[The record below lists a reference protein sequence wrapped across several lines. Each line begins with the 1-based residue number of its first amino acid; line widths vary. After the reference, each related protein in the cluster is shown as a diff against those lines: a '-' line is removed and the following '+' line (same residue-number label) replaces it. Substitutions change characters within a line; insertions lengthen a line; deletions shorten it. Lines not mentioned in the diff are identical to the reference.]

1 MRKLKQTRLHNPP
14 ESIGNCLPTVIACF
28 LDLNSPEDV
37 IQIQEKYK
45 DKNWNIELYN
55 WLREKG
61 WNWEK
66 IQGHRF
72 DNTYY
77 AVTGQTVRGSSHI
90 CIYKN
95 GEIYHD
101 PHPSQ
106 SGLITESIF
115 ESFTKISKICFKC
128 KTMKPL
134 SEYYEH
140 KQMSDGLLGKCK
152 SCTKEDVKKQTELNI
167 STPEGLEKERE
178 RHREKYRRLGYKEQ
192 QKIWNKGQP
201 WKNSNVY
208 KGLRKKLYKDLPRE
222 FELHHWN
229 YNEDYLL
236 DVFILN
242 IRDHKKLHKSL
253 FLDLEKRV
261 FYLKDGTYLDTREK
275 HSEYIEEI
283 INKNDKKNSRK

>member
-128 KTMKPL
+128 KTMKLL
-134 SEYYEH
+134 SEY
-140 KQMSDGLLGKCK
+140 
-152 SCTKEDVKKQTELNI
+152 QTEF
-167 STPEGLEKERE
+167 GLVIVAR
-178 RHREKYRRLGYKEQ
+178 
-192 QKIWNKGQP
+192 
-201 WKNSNVY
+201 S
-208 KGLRKKLYKDLPRE
+208 
-222 FELHHWN
+222 
-229 YNEDYLL
+229 
-236 DVFILN
+236 
-242 IRDHKKLHKSL
+242 
-253 FLDLEKRV
+253 
-261 FYLKDGTYLDTREK
+261 
-275 HSEYIEEI
+275 
-283 INKNDKKNSRK
+283 